1 MNWTSLVKSYLDQ
14 RRELGYQLN
23 SEEQQLLNFASYA
36 DEKNFSQ
43 PLTIPLACEWASL
56 APSGSAI
63 AIARRT
69 SALRPFSRYLS
80 FINPAYP
87 VLPSRL
93 MGPTHRRLP
102 PFIYSNNDIDGLL
115 AACSS
120 LFTIT
125 GLRPITMHTLIG
137 LLLTTGLRPGEGV
150 RLKNDNVNLNSGELI
165 INNSKGWRCRIIPIM
180 ESTIKALTAYQDKR
194 NQLIPVSLSDAFFVT
209 DKGKSMNIMAADYS
223 FKLLRKQL
231 KLENQNNSRSPRL
244 YDLRHTF
251 VCRRVLSWYK
261 ENVDINCVMP
271 QLAQYLGHKKIGDTY
286 WYIQSTPALMECAT
300 FKFNRYLDNAGGRK

>member
-63 AIARRT
+63 TIARRT

-137 LLLTTGLRPGEGV
+137 LLLTIGLRPGEGV
-150 RLKNDNVNLNSGELI
+150 RLENDNVNLNSGELI
-165 INNSKGWRCRIIPIM
+165 INN
-180 ESTIKALTAYQDKR
+180 
-194 NQLIPVSLSDAFFVT
+194 
-209 DKGKSMNIMAADYS
+209 
-223 FKLLRKQL
+223 
-231 KLENQNNSRSPRL
+231 
-244 YDLRHTF
+244 
-251 VCRRVLSWYK
+251 
-261 ENVDINCVMP
+261 
-271 QLAQYLGHKKIGDTY
+271 
-286 WYIQSTPALMECAT
+286 
-300 FKFNRYLDNAGGRK
+300 